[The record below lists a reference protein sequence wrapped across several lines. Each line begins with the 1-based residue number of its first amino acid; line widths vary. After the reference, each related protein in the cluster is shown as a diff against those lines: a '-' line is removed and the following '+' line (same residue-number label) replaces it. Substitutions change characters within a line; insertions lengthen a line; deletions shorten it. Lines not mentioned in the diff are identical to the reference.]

1 MGKLN
6 TYMIILPVVLL
17 LFHFAGLIQGTG
29 LGYLLGVVGIT
40 EPQNLA
46 DSNWYAALYAIITTI
61 AAAGIMIGIATKQ
74 DALST
79 AIALSA
85 LTFIP
90 IFFLIGWDLIVLY
103 NTVKLSNAYVAAIV
117 FGPLIIVYFM
127 SAYNWWRGT
136 DT

>member
-6 TYMIILPVVLL
+6 NYMIILPVVLL
-17 LFHFAGLIQGTG
+17 LFHFGGLISGTG
-29 LGYLLGVVGIT
+29 LGYLLGVVRIT
-40 EPQNLA
+40 EPQNIV

-61 AAAGIMIGIATKQ
+61 AVAGIVIGIATKQ
-74 DALST
+74 DALTT
-79 AIALSA
+79 AVALSA
-85 LTFIP
+85 VTFIP

-103 NTVKLSNAYVAAIV
+103 DAVALSNSYLAALIFV
-117 FGPLIIVYFM
+117 PLIFVYFM

>member
-17 LFHFAGLIQGTG
+17 LFHFGGLIQGTG

-40 EPQNLA
+40 EPERLA
-46 DSNWYAALYAIITTI
+46 DSNWYAALYAIITTVT
-61 AAAGIMIGIATKQ
+61 AAGIMIGIATKQ

-79 AIALSA
+79 AVALSA
-85 LTFIP
+85 VTFIP

-103 NTVKLSNAYVAAIV
+103 NTVALSNQYVAAIIFV
-117 FGPLIIVYFM
+117 PLIFVYFM

-136 DT
+136 D